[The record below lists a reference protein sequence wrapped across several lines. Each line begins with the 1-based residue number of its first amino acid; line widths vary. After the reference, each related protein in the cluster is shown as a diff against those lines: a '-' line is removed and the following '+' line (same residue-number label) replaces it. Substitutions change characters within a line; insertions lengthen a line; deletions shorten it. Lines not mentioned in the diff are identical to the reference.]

1 MPSNFYQRVA
11 DRVKRI
17 DPDTLHTQFARL
29 VAERGFLETLFQSIQ
44 EGVLVVNPDA
54 SLQFANAAAERLLGF
69 RFSETKGRPVAPLL
83 RDLEL
88 DHLLAAEP
96 GGPAGDA
103 SRWPRA
109 VTREVE
115 VAAPEPRILSLY
127 ALPVENEPQNSLLI
141 ILRDVTRERAEESSL
156 VESGRLDAVRL
167 LAASVAHEIG
177 NPLNALNIHLQL
189 LRREIEALPRPRRG
203 AKARPAADPAT
214 LGELL
219 SVAQAE
225 VGRLDAII
233 AQFLLALRPAQPR
246 LEPRDPAQLLQE
258 TLLLLKPEFENRR
271 IAVSLDIPASLPAL
285 QLDPVQIKQVYFNLV
300 KNATEA
306 MPDGGGLKIT
316 FSLSGRWLA
325 VAFLD
330 TGHGIPAE
338 ELARLFQPFHTTKAR
353 GTGLGLMITQ
363 RIVQEHGGHIEV
375 SSKTGVGACFRILLP
390 LADPRLKRLK
400 K

>member
-11 DRVKRI
+11 ARLKRI

-44 EGVLVVNPDA
+44 EGVLVINPDA

-69 RFSETKGRPVAPLL
+69 RFSDIKGRPVTSLL
-83 RDLEL
+83 RDFELEE
-88 DHLLAAEP
+88 LLTAPADAD
-96 GGPAGDA
+96 GGAPSHG
-103 SRWPRA
+103 SSPSNWSRA

-115 VAAPEPRILSLY
+115 ITVPAPRILSLY
-127 ALPVENEPQNSLLI
+127 ALPVEDESQNSLLI
-141 ILRDVTRERAEESSL
+141 ILRDITRERAQESSL
-156 VESGRLDAVRL
+156 VESERLNAVRL
-167 LAASVAHEIG
+167 LASSVAHEIG

-189 LRREIEALPRPRRG
+189 MRRELHSGDTAEL
-203 AKARPAADPAT
+203 D
-214 LGELL
+214 ELL
-219 SVAQAE
+219 SVAQTE

-233 AQFLLALRPAQPR
+233 GQFLLALRPAQPQ
-246 LEPRDPAQLLQE
+246 LQPRDPAQLLQE
-258 TLLLLKPEFENRR
+258 TLMLLKPDFENRR
-271 IAVSLDIPASLPAL
+271 IAVSLDIPANLPAL
-285 QLDPVQIKQVYFNLV
+285 QLDPVQIKQVYFNLI

-306 MPDGGGLKIT
+306 MPDGGALQISFT
-316 FSLSGRWLA
+316 VSGRWLA

-338 ELARLFQPFHTTKAR
+338 ELVRLFQPYHTTKAR

-363 RIVQEHGGHIEV
+363 RIVQDHGGHIEV
-375 SSKTGVGACFRILLP
+375 SSKPGVGACFRILLP
-390 LADPRLKRLK
+390 LNDHRMRRLK

>member
-11 DRVKRI
+11 ERVRRI

-29 VAERGFLETLFQSIQ
+29 VAEHGFLETLFQSIQ
-44 EGVLVVNPDA
+44 EGVLVINPDA

-69 RFSETKGRPVAPLL
+69 RFNDAKGRPVLNLL
-83 RDLEL
+83 RDFDL
-88 DHLLAAEP
+88 DELLAA
-96 GGPAGDA
+96 PAGGAPSD
-103 SRWPRA
+103 WNRA
-109 VTREVE
+109 VTREIE
-115 VAAPEPRILSLY
+115 ITAPAPRVLSLY
-127 ALPVENEPQNSLLI
+127 ALPVENEKQNSLLI
-141 ILRDVTRERAEESSL
+141 ILRDVTRERAQETSTLES
-156 VESGRLDAVRL
+156 ERLNAIRL

-189 LRREIEALPRPRRG
+189 MRRELKNNEPEEL
-203 AKARPAADPAT
+203 
-214 LGELL
+214 ENLL
-219 SVAQAE
+219 SVAQSE

-233 AQFLLALRPAQPR
+233 AQFLKALRPSQPK
-246 LEPRDPAQLLQE
+246 LEPADPAKLLQE

-271 IAVSLDIPASLPAL
+271 IAVSLEIPADLPAV

-306 MPDGGGLKIT
+306 MPDGGALKISFT
-316 FSLSGRWLA
+316 LNDRWLS

-330 TGHGIPAE
+330 SGHGIPAE
-338 ELARLFQPFHTTKAR
+338 ELPRLFQPYHTTKTK

-363 RIVQEHGGHIEV
+363 RIVQDHGGHIEV
-375 SSKTGVGACFRILLP
+375 SSKPGAGACFRILLP
-390 LADPRLKRLK
+390 LADQRMRRLK